1 MKAITFR
8 PLRAEEIEVRLSR
21 CTKKGA
27 FFLLYKDARCDMNIL
42 DETVGPGN
50 WQRRHDEHRGNL
62 FCSVGININCVIP
75 ESAPAWVWKE
85 DAGSESNTEA
95 EKGHASDSFKRAC
108 VNWGIGRELY
118 TRINIFVPG
127 ITCES
132 ERKPGTY
139 ELSDPFL
146 RLHVSDIDT
155 REGKIIR
162 LALCDKAGTQVF
174 CWGESAPAS
183 HPLQLT
189 CAECKKPIQ
198 DFVDSSGNRVSAERV
213 AATAEHRFGVRL
225 CADCG
230 KKRTALEKVQKNE
243 SAD

>member
-75 ESAPAWVWKE
+75 ESPPAWVWKE

-127 ITCES
+127 ITRES

-174 CWGESAPAS
+174 GWGESAPA
-183 HPLQLT
+183 PPPQWT
-189 CAECKKPIQ
+189 
-198 DFVDSSGNRVSAERV
+198 
-213 AATAEHRFGVRL
+213 

-230 KKRTALEKVQKNE
+230 GVIAPVKKRDGSVWTPADMAEYSSRRWGMALCRDCMKKAEARDKL
-243 SAD
+243 ADQS